1 MSYNAQGGK
10 SPGSKLPGKTLL
22 AVISTT
28 LRKSEEFIL
37 ETWIIFIIL
46 YGILKGVREPIKK
59 NLLKNVNVLTSL
71 FAYTFIGFLM
81 AVPTARGIFN
91 VPLPIF
97 GWILVKS
104 CSIFLGWILAFTVLK
119 NLPVSIYGVTD
130 MSRVLFSTLM
140 GIIFLHESLTVKGI
154 VSLLLV
160 ITGLYLANRKTA
172 DSTETYSMRLI
183 WLLFLSCFLNAI
195 SGTLDKY
202 IMSTG
207 TITSSALQFWF
218 MFTLSMMYLAYILIR
233 REKLELKKAVTNP
246 WIYLLSFSL
255 VLGDRLLFIANS
267 DPASKVTIMTLIKQS
282 SAVVTI
288 ILGKVLYHEKN
299 IMKKLLC
306 AGIILVGIG
315 LAVM

>member
-1 MSYNAQGGK
+1 M
-10 SPGSKLPGKTLL
+10 
-22 AVISTT
+22 
-28 LRKSEEFIL
+28 

-267 DPASKVTIMTLIKQS
+267 DPASKVTVMTLIKQS

-299 IMKKLLC
+299 IVKKLIC

>member
-1 MSYNAQGGK
+1 M
-10 SPGSKLPGKTLL
+10 
-22 AVISTT
+22 
-28 LRKSEEFIL
+28 

-46 YGILKGVREPIKK
+46 YGILKGSREPIKK
-59 NLLKNVNVLTSL
+59 HLLKNVNVLTSL

-81 AVPTARGIFN
+81 AVPTSSGIFDI
-91 VPLPIF
+91 PLSTF
-97 GWILVKS
+97 AWILVKS
-104 CSIFLGWILAFTVLK
+104 GSIFVAWILAFTVIK
-119 NLPVSIYGVTD
+119 NVPVSIYGITD
-130 MSRVLFSTLM
+130 MSRVIFSTLM
-140 GIIFLHESLTVKGI
+140 GVIFLHESLTLKGI
-154 VSLLLV
+154 ISLILV
-160 ITGLYLANRKTA
+160 AAGLYLANRKT
-172 DSTETYSMRLI
+172 SENKETYSIKLI

-218 MFTLSMMYLAYILIR
+218 MLTLSMMYLGYILIR
-233 REKLELKKAVTNP
+233 GEKLEIKKAVTNP

-267 DPASKVTIMTLIKQS
+267 DPASKVTVMTLIKQS

-299 IMKKLLC
+299 IVKKLIC

>member
-1 MSYNAQGGK
+1 M
-10 SPGSKLPGKTLL
+10 
-22 AVISTT
+22 
-28 LRKSEEFIL
+28 

-46 YGILKGVREPIKK
+46 YGILKGSREPIKK

-81 AVPTARGIFN
+81 AVPTTSGIFD

-97 GWILVKS
+97 AWILVKS
-104 CSIFLGWILAFTVLK
+104 GSLFFAWILSFTVLK
-119 NLPVSIYGVTD
+119 KIPVSIYGITD

-140 GIIFLHESLTVKGI
+140 GVLFLHESLTAKGI

-160 ITGLYLANRKTA
+160 VTGLYLANRKTA
-172 DSTETYSMRLI
+172 DNTEPYSMRLI

-218 MFTLSMMYLAYILIR
+218 MLTLSMMYLAYILIR
-233 REKLELKKAVTNP
+233 REKLELKKAVANP

-255 VLGDRLLFIANS
+255 VLGDRLLFIANT
-267 DPASKVTIMTLIKQS
+267 DPASKVTVMTLIKQS

-299 IMKKLLC
+299 IVKKLVC

-315 LAVM
+315 LAVV

>member
-1 MSYNAQGGK
+1 M
-10 SPGSKLPGKTLL
+10 
-22 AVISTT
+22 
-28 LRKSEEFIL
+28 

-46 YGILKGVREPIKK
+46 YGILKGSREPIKK

-81 AVPTARGIFN
+81 AVPTASGVFD
-91 VPLPIF
+91 VPLSTF
-97 GWILVKS
+97 AWILVKS
-104 CSIFLGWILAFTVLK
+104 GSIFVAWILSFTVLK
-119 NLPVSIYGVTD
+119 KLPVSIYGVTD
-130 MSRVLFSTLM
+130 MSRVIFSTLM
-140 GIIFLHESLTVKGI
+140 GVVFLHESLTLKGI

-160 ITGLYLANRKTA
+160 AGGLYLANRNTSEQGEGY
-172 DSTETYSMRLI
+172 STRHI
-183 WLLFLSCFLNAI
+183 WLLFLSCFLNGI

-202 IMSTG
+202 IMSTN

-218 MFTLSMMYLAYILIR
+218 MLTLSMMYLAYILIR

-246 WIYLLSFSL
+246 WIYALSFSL

-267 DPASKVTIMTLIKQS
+267 DPASQVTVMTLLKQS

-299 IMKKLLC
+299 IVKKLIC
-306 AGIILVGIG
+306 AGIILGGIA
-315 LAVM
+315 LAAV